1 MYRTPAGRQHIQQL
15 YDDQL
20 RRLGMAAD
28 SRFVSTRYGNAHVLA
43 IGPQDAPPLVT
54 WHGAQFSGPF
64 HLELFRDL
72 ALRHRIY
79 VADTPGQFGRSDPA
93 RLLPFGQ
100 AYGRWAEDVLDG
112 MGIERATMAGVSYG
126 GAILLD
132 LAAWSPARI
141 DKAVL
146 IVPAGLVVDWPW
158 RLASR
163 LLVPF
168 LRYRQAPGE
177 RTLREAMDPI
187 GVDLEHHIL
196 ELYGAAI
203 EHLRLPSAPPGLF
216 FKRHLVK
223 FTAPV
228 LCFLA
233 EDDCFFPYAKAKA
246 KVARVFGERARV
258 VTLPGKHFPAK
269 AARSLLSAEIERF
282 LASSQPDA
290 GV

>member
-1 MYRTPAGRQHIQQL
+1 MYRSPAGRQRIQQL
-15 YDDQL
+15 YDAQL
-20 RRLGMAAD
+20 RRLGIAAH
-28 SRFVSTRYGNAHVLA
+28 SRFVPTRFGNAHVLA
-43 IGPQDAPPLVT
+43 IGPEDAPPLVT

-72 ALRHRIY
+72 ARSHRVY
-79 VADTPGQFGRSDPA
+79 VADTPGQSGRSDPA

-100 AYGRWAEDVLDG
+100 AYGRWAGDVLDG
-112 MGIERATMAGVSYG
+112 LRIERATMAGVSYG

-132 LAAWSPARI
+132 LAAWSPSRI
-141 DKAVL
+141 EKAVL

-168 LRYRQAPGE
+168 LKYRRAPGD
-177 RTLREAMDPI
+177 RTLREAMEPI
-187 GVDLEHHIL
+187 GVDLEDHIL

-203 EHLRLPSAPPGLF
+203 EHLKLPSAPPGLF
-216 FKRHLVK
+216 SERHLKK

-233 EDDCFFPYAKAKA
+233 EDDCFFPYTKAKA
-246 KVARVFGERARV
+246 KVGRVFGPRARV

-269 AARSLLSAEIERF
+269 ATRGLLSGEIERF
-282 LASSQPDA
+282 LHSAQPEA